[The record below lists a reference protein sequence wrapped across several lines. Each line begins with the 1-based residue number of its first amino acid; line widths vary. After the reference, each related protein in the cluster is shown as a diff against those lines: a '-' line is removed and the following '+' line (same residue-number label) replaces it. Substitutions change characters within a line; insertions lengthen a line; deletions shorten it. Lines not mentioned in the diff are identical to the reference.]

1 MRNRWKVAKRMIRLL
16 LASII
21 VVPLLGGLAL
31 AAEGGAPSGPT
42 VSKSV
47 AKPLKAAQDALA
59 SKNYDAAL
67 SNIKAAQAEPGEKT
81 AYDNFVINQML
92 LFIYVQK
99 QDFTAA
105 APALEAAAQS
115 QYATADQQ
123 KTWLRALMG
132 IYFQQKDYAKT
143 VEFGEQ
149 AVKKGVND
157 TETFT
162 TIADSQGK
170 LGKWKEAAA
179 TIQEVLQRQDK
190 PEERLLAYQ
199 WNAYVKANDDA
210 NASKVIEKL
219 VTFYPK
225 PDYWLNALA
234 PLLRMDIKD
243 AHLQLDVYRLMNDVG
258 VLKRPADYAEMAEIA
273 LDQGYPGET
282 QSVLQKAFA
291 ANVFTEQRDKDRY
304 QHLLDGAKQRAA
316 TDQASLPVTEKDAAN
331 GANGDRLV
339 QVGAAYMSYGQ
350 NDKAVAALTKGIA
363 KGGLKYP
370 DEANLLLGIAQLHA
384 HNGADAQRSFEKVAA
399 SSNSGYS
406 RLGKLWALHAGAHAA

>member
-1 MRNRWKVAKRMIRLL
+1 MRNRWNFVGRMAKVL

-21 VVPLLGGLAL
+21 AAPLLGSVAL
-31 AAEGGAPSGPT
+31 AAEGAAQSGPT
-42 VSKSV
+42 VSKAL
-47 AKPLKAAQDALA
+47 AKPLKAAQDALTT
-59 SKNYDAAL
+59 KNFDAAMA
-67 SNIKAAQAEPGEKT
+67 SIKTAQAEPGEKS

-105 APALEAAAQS
+105 APVLEAAAQS
-115 QYATADQQ
+115 QYATPDQQ

-143 VEFGEQ
+143 VEVGEQ

-157 TETFT
+157 ADTIS

-170 LGKWKEAAA
+170 LGKWKDAAS
-179 TIQEVLQRQDK
+179 TIQEVLQRQEK
-190 PEERLLAYQ
+190 PEERLLAFQ

-210 NASKVIEKL
+210 DAARVIEKL
-219 VTFYPK
+219 VTYYPK

-243 AHLQLDVYRLMNDVG
+243 AHLQLDVYRLMSDIG
-258 VLKRPADYAEMAEIA
+258 VLKRGTDYADMAEIA

-282 QSVLQKAFA
+282 VSVLQKAFA

-331 GANGDRLV
+331 APNGDRLV

-350 NDKAVAALTKGIA
+350 NDKAAAALTRAIA

-370 DEANLLLGIAQLHA
+370 DEANLLLGIAQLRA
-384 HNGADAQRSFEKVAA
+384 HNAADAQRSFEKVAA

-406 RLGKLWALHAGAHAA
+406 RLGKLWALHAGSHSA

>member
-1 MRNRWKVAKRMIRLL
+1 MRNRWKFVGRIAGALL
-16 LASII
+16 VSII
-21 VVPLLGGLAL
+21 AVPLLGSGAR
-31 AAEGGAPSGPT
+31 AAEGAAGPT
-42 VSKSV
+42 VSKAV
-47 AKPLKAAQDALA
+47 AKPLKAAQEALVA
-59 SKNYDAAL
+59 KNWDSAL
-67 SNIKAAQAEPGEKT
+67 SNIKTAQGEPGEKS

-99 QDFTAA
+99 QDFASA

-115 QYATADQQ
+115 QYATPDQQ

-143 VEFGEQ
+143 IEFGDQ

-162 TIADSQGK
+162 TIADSEGK

-179 TIQEVLQRQDK
+179 TVQEVLQRQDK

-219 VTFYPK
+219 VTYYPK

-243 AHLQLDVYRLMNDVG
+243 AHLQLDVYRLMSDVG
-258 VLKRPADYAEMAEIA
+258 VLKRPADFAEMAE
-273 LDQGYPGET
+273 LSFDQGYPGET

-316 TDQASLPVTEKDAAN
+316 ADQAALATAEKDAAN
-331 GANGDRLV
+331 APSGDHLV
-339 QVGAAYMSYGQ
+339 QVGAAYLSYGQ
-350 NDKAVAALTKGIA
+350 NDKAMAALTKGIA
-363 KGGLKYP
+363 KGTLKYP
-370 DEANLLLGIAQLHA
+370 DEANLLLGIAQLRSHDA
-384 HNGADAQRSFEKVAA
+384 ADAQKSFDKVAG
-399 SSNSGYS
+399 SSNAGYS
-406 RLGKLWALHAGAHAA
+406 RLGKLWSLHTSSHSA